1 MMKKKNLFLLI
12 ISLLMLVSAC
22 NQQNSLPADES
33 SLEVVDLQISPA
45 LDHWLPQIA
54 DCADGIPAF
63 GVYTRVLPVS
73 ESETETPDLLI
84 RLGPR
89 RDEDVHVAVLGM
101 ETITIVTGSEV
112 PISSLSITSLQH
124 IFSGEITNWGQVPEI
139 SEAEPN
145 LDQPIQT
152 LSYPDEHPLRLLFR
166 EVFLGENDISSQPI
180 IFSTLDRINQV
191 LEDEP
196 YAIAYLLE
204 SQIPANAN
212 SLEITGFD
220 PQAAQRLVLAVTQ
233 QEPQGNLRQLLL
245 CLQDSP

>member
-1 MMKKKNLFLLI
+1 MMKKKNLFIAI

-22 NQQNSLPADES
+22 NQQNSLPTGES

-112 PISSLSITSLQH
+112 PISSLSITSLQN
-124 IFSGEITNWGQVPEI
+124 IFSGEVTNWGQVPEI
-139 SEAEPN
+139 SEGELN

-152 LSYPDEHPLRLLFR
+152 LSYPDDHPLRLLFR
-166 EVFLGENDISSQPI
+166 EVYLGENDISSQPI
-180 IFSTLDRINQV
+180 VFSTIDRMSQI

-204 SQIPANAN
+204 SQTPANAK